1 MIKFIIDKFHFYII
15 TKQGGMF
22 SRIKKVIL
30 ILLLISAGFF
40 CWQNKKIK
48 AVSSSIVISEIMIG
62 QTGAAKNEFI
72 ELYNSTNNNIDLTG
86 YNLKKKTGSGNESNL
101 VSSSKFLGAIPA
113 NGYFLISY
121 PNYQDTINADLAY
134 SGSSYSISSDNTIIL
149 YDSSGNIIDKV
160 GFGDVVDF
168 EGQPAVNPDAD
179 KSIVRKLNID
189 TDNNFSDFEI
199 QNSPNPQNSNKEE
212 SEPGTE
218 EEEQEEE
225 QQENEEV
232 ESLSTETAGRDS
244 SSYQL
249 GDIVINE
256 FVSDPTDNDVEW
268 IELYNNTNKEIDL
281 TDWTIEEGS
290 EAKTTLEGII
300 GASNENK
307 FFVIEK
313 PKGNLNNKGDI
324 IILRNNTGTLIDQVA
339 YGNWDDGNVN
349 NNAPAAGDPYSAA
362 RKFDGQNSFNNAND
376 FSVTTTLTK
385 NTGNA
390 ITKTE
395 EELELT
401 DEVSA
406 EERLNYDYSDDIV
419 ISEIF
424 PNPEGSDNETEFIEL
439 FNFGGREVDLTG
451 WALGD
456 LTSRKY
462 EFRSKNL
469 GDENKNN
476 SMVIKAGGYLTV
488 YRGESKIA
496 LNNNGDSVKLFRPLE
511 DKAFQVVDYD
521 KAVEG
526 WSFQISDVGF
536 QMSDLSNDNY
546 VWSETV
552 TPGKENIIKKINHPP
567 IAEFDCPEEI
577 LIGVPFLFDGS
588 DTMDQDE
595 DVLAYEWNFGD
606 GFTNNLSCPEH
617 TFFQTGAYT
626 IKLTV
631 SDGENES
638 EKEKIVK
645 VTSPLTPLLANERG
659 INIAPSPYEGEG
671 RGEVIINEFLPNPE
685 GSDIEGEWIEIKN
698 KGEIKI
704 NLIDWKLDDNID
716 GSRPYKFAEDAWL
729 GGGMF
734 LSVARSES
742 GLALNN
748 DFDSV
753 RLLDNFDELI
763 DEIKYEQA
771 VEGRSYARGQNEKW
785 FWTTVLTPGEENIIS
800 VSDSEVLG
808 INNYESGEI
817 GIEPGI
823 IETTLEEI
831 RQLEPGNMVKVS
843 GTVAVKPG
851 ILGSQY
857 FYIVG
862 SPGIQVYSYKK
873 EFPNLEI
880 GDYVEVQGELSAGS
894 GEPRIKTNNLE
905 DIKII
910 ERRDPPEAGELTC
923 ENINE
928 DSVGRLVSITGE
940 VVERKSSVIYLDDGT
955 SEAIVYIKATTGI
968 SPASIKE
975 GDMVKIA
982 GIVGRTASGLRV
994 MPRSN
999 DDIIKKDIEG
1009 AGSASQVFG
1018 EVPESGEWGIAARD
1032 KKLELFKYLL
1042 VTAAGAIVVLAG
1054 LLIKEARK
1062 A

>member
-1 MIKFIIDKFHFYII
+1 MDKQIAGNMFAR
-15 TKQGGMF
+15 TKK
-22 SRIKKVIL
+22 IIL
-30 ILLLISAGFF
+30 ILLLIGAGFF
-40 CWQNKKIK
+40 CWQNKEIK
-48 AVSSSIVISEIMIG
+48 AVSSTIVISEIMIG
-62 QTGAAKNEFI
+62 QTEAAKNEFI
-72 ELYNSTNNNIDLTG
+72 ELRNNTNNNIDLTG
-86 YNLKKKTGSGNESNL
+86 YSLKKKTGSGNESNL
-101 VSSSKFLGAIPA
+101 VSSSKFLGAIPP
-113 NGYFLISY
+113 NGYFLIAY
-121 PNYQDTINADLAY
+121 PAYQGEINADLAY

-149 YDSSGNIIDKV
+149 YDSNGNIIDKV

-168 EGQPAVNPDAD
+168 EGQPAVNPDAG
-179 KSIVRKLNID
+179 KSIVRKSNAD

-199 QNSPNPQNSNKEE
+199 QNSPNPQNSNQEE
-212 SEPGTE
+212 SEPEEEGEIEDEQPEPE
-218 EEEQEEE
+218 EEEQEEII
-225 QQENEEV
+225 
-232 ESLSTETAGRDS
+232 S
-244 SSYQL
+244 SPSVITTNKL

-256 FVSDPTDNDVEW
+256 FVSDPADEDVEW
-268 IELYNNTNKEIDL
+268 IELYNTTNKEIDL
-281 TDWTIEEGS
+281 AGWIIEEGG

-300 GASNENK
+300 GSSNESK

-324 IILRNNTGTLIDQVA
+324 IILRNASGTLIDQVV

-349 NNAPAAGDPYSAA
+349 NNAPAASDPYSAA

-376 FSVTTTLTK
+376 FVVTVAPTQGAS
-385 NTGNA
+385 NIIIEGVED
-390 ITKTE
+390 E
-395 EELELT
+395 EGLR
-401 DEVSA
+401 A
-406 EERLNYDYSDDIV
+406 EKGNYDYSDDIV

-439 FNFGGREVDLTG
+439 FNSGNRDVDLTG
-451 WALGD
+451 WMLGD
-456 LTSRKY
+456 LTSKKY
-462 EFRSKNL
+462 EVGSKNL

-476 SMVIKAGGYLTV
+476 SVVIKAGGYLTV
-488 YRGESKIA
+488 YRSESKIA
-496 LNNNGDSVKLFRPLE
+496 LNNGGDSVKLFRPLE
-511 DKAFQVVDYD
+511 DVVFQVVDYD
-521 KAVEG
+521 KAVEN
-526 WSFQISDVGF
+526 WSYNLNYESPRSAGQVGI
-536 QMSDLSNDNY
+536 MNY
-546 VWSETV
+546 EYLWSETV
-552 TPGKENIIKKINHPP
+552 TPGEENIVEKINHEP
-567 IAEFDCPEEI
+567 IVEFDCPEEI

-595 DVLAYEWNFGD
+595 DDLIYEWDFGD
-606 GFTNNLSCPEH
+606 GFKNNLICPEH
-617 TFFQTGAYT
+617 TFFQAGAYT
-626 IKLTV
+626 VKLTV
-631 SDGENES
+631 SDGENEIV
-638 EKEKIVK
+638 KEKIVK
-645 VTSPLTPLLANERG
+645 ATSPLTPLLANERG

-685 GSDIEGEWIEIKN
+685 GSDTEGEWIEIKN

-704 NLIDWKLDDNID
+704 NLLDWKLDDNID
-716 GSRPYKFAEDAWL
+716 GSNPYKFAEDVWL
-729 GGGMF
+729 NGGMF

-771 VEGRSYARGQNEKW
+771 VEGRSYARGQNGKW
-785 FWTTVLTPGEENIIS
+785 FWTAALTPGEENIIS
-800 VSDSEVLG
+800 VSGSEVLG
-808 INNYESGEI
+808 INNYESGEA

-831 RQLEPGNMVKVS
+831 RQLEPGDMVKVS

-862 SPGIQVYSYKK
+862 SPGVQVYSYNK
-873 EFPNLEI
+873 EFPDLEI
-880 GDYVEVQGELSAGS
+880 GDYIEVQGELSAGS
-894 GEPRIKTNNLE
+894 GEPRIKTKTLE

-940 VVERKSSVIYLDDGT
+940 VVERKSSVVYLDDGT
-955 SEAIVYIKATTGI
+955 GEAIVYIKAATGI

-999 DDIIKKDIEG
+999 DDIIKKDVEA
-1009 AGSASQVFG
+1009 AGRASQVFG
-1018 EVPESGEWGIAARD
+1018 EVPASGEWGISARD

-1042 VTAAGAIVVLAG
+1042 VIAAGAIIVLAG

>member
-1 MIKFIIDKFHFYII
+1 MDKQIAGNMFAR
-15 TKQGGMF
+15 TKK
-22 SRIKKVIL
+22 IIL
-30 ILLLISAGFF
+30 ILLLIGAGFF
-40 CWQNKKIK
+40 CWQNKEIK
-48 AVSSSIVISEIMIG
+48 AVSSTIVISEIMIG

-86 YNLKKKTGSGNESNL
+86 YGLKKKTGSGNESNL
-101 VSSSKFLGAIPA
+101 VSSSKFLGAIPP
-113 NGYFLISY
+113 NGYFLIAY
-121 PNYQDTINADLAY
+121 PAYQGEINADLAY

-149 YDSSGNIIDKV
+149 YDSNGNIIDKV

-168 EGQPAVNPDAD
+168 EGQPAVNPDAG
-179 KSIVRKLNID
+179 KSIVRKSNAD

-199 QNSPNPQNSNKEE
+199 QNSPNPQNSNQEE
-212 SEPGTE
+212 SEPEEEGEIEDEQPEPE
-218 EEEQEEE
+218 EEEQEEII
-225 QQENEEV
+225 
-232 ESLSTETAGRDS
+232 S
-244 SSYQL
+244 SPSVITTNKL

-256 FVSDPTDNDVEW
+256 FVSDPADEDVEW
-268 IELYNNTNKEIDL
+268 IELYNTTNKEIDL
-281 TDWTIEEGS
+281 AGWIIEEGG

-300 GASNENK
+300 GSSNESK

-324 IILRNNTGTLIDQVA
+324 IILRNASGTLIDQVV

-349 NNAPAAGDPYSAA
+349 NNAPAASDPYSAA

-376 FSVTTTLTK
+376 FVVTVAPTQGAS
-385 NTGNA
+385 NIIIEGVED
-390 ITKTE
+390 E
-395 EELELT
+395 EGLR
-401 DEVSA
+401 A
-406 EERLNYDYSDDIV
+406 EKGNYDYSDDIV

-439 FNFGGREVDLTG
+439 FNSGNRDVDLTG
-451 WALGD
+451 WMLGD
-456 LTSRKY
+456 LTSKKY
-462 EFRSKNL
+462 EVGSKNL

-476 SMVIKAGGYLTV
+476 SVVIKAGGYLTV
-488 YRGESKIA
+488 YRSESKIA
-496 LNNNGDSVKLFRPLE
+496 LNNGGDNVKLFRPLE
-511 DKAFQVVDYD
+511 DVVFQVVDYD
-521 KAVEG
+521 KAVEN
-526 WSFQISDVGF
+526 WSYNLNYEFPRSAGQVGI
-536 QMSDLSNDNY
+536 MNY
-546 VWSETV
+546 EYLWSETV
-552 TPGKENIIKKINHPP
+552 TPGEENIVEKINHEP
-567 IAEFDCPEEI
+567 IVEFDCPEEI

-595 DVLAYEWNFGD
+595 DDLIYEWDFGD
-606 GFTNNLSCPEH
+606 GFKNNLICPEH
-617 TFFQTGAYT
+617 TFFQAGAYT
-626 IKLTV
+626 VKLTV
-631 SDGENES
+631 SDGENEIV
-638 EKEKIVK
+638 KEKIVK
-645 VTSPLTPLLANERG
+645 ATSPLTPLLANERG

-685 GSDIEGEWIEIKN
+685 GSDTEGEWIEIKN

-704 NLIDWKLDDNID
+704 NLLDWKLDDNID
-716 GSRPYKFAEDAWL
+716 GSNPYKFAEDVWL
-729 GGGMF
+729 NGGMF

-771 VEGRSYARGQNEKW
+771 VEGRSYARGQNGKW
-785 FWTTVLTPGEENIIS
+785 FWTAALTPGEENIIS
-800 VSDSEVLG
+800 VSGSEVLG
-808 INNYESGEI
+808 INNYESGEA

-831 RQLEPGNMVKVS
+831 RQLEPGDMVKVS

-862 SPGIQVYSYKK
+862 SPGVQVYSYNK
-873 EFPNLEI
+873 EFPDLEI
-880 GDYVEVQGELSAGS
+880 GDYIEVQGELSAGS
-894 GEPRIKTNNLE
+894 GEPRIKTKTLE

-940 VVERKSSVIYLDDGT
+940 VVERKSSVVYLDDGT
-955 SEAIVYIKATTGI
+955 GEAIVYIKAATGI

-999 DDIIKKDIEG
+999 DDIIKKDVEA
-1009 AGSASQVFG
+1009 AGRASQVFG
-1018 EVPESGEWGIAARD
+1018 EVPASGEWGISARD

-1042 VTAAGAIVVLAG
+1042 VIAAGAIIVLAG